1 MEVIDILIKLLK
13 LELVTNAYRLKFI
26 DEYSD
31 KIIDEDFLTTTI
43 STLNELSLKTDEL
56 SKKQLIAICALLWTY
71 RKKQWDGL
79 KNYLILFLSRAG
91 FGPSS
96 IMIDSDYS
104 FVDKQF
110 SFGENLM
117 NQFAVTLAQ
126 VNNEIQVGKSIF
138 LLSDFQK
145 DIWESIEKH
154 SLLGISAPTSAGKSF
169 LILLKAID
177 LILKKNGVVVYVV
190 PTLSLVS
197 QVTTDFRKLLD
208 NFELVDYSLETTY
221 NNSAATQDSIYIL
234 TQEKAIAAFS
244 QSENPFK
251 NIRLLVIDEI
261 QNVEKVADSD
271 DQRSKVL
278 YDLMIELRNSSV
290 IDHIIISGPRI
301 IKIDEL
307 GTNVFGINS
316 EKKETDASPVLN
328 LTYSI
333 SKKKEEYF
341 FNVYSDLLEKS
352 QQIKITNKDTIQGY
366 GKVQYNDNYLDYLGD
381 FLSNFGDDES
391 TLIFS
396 PTSTTCNKMAAHI
409 AKSMPIKDFDY
420 LIDLSAFISSTV
432 HPMFTMVETI
442 QKGVAYHHGK
452 LPFHVRVLVEDGIRK
467 KNIKTIICTTTLLQ
481 GVNLPVQNII
491 IRNPNL
497 FIAKKETSSKL
508 SNYEIANLRGRAGRL
523 LKDFIGRTYILDELS
538 FKENDMKQLELFKDS
553 SKELQV
559 GYGKKYQAHKDKI
572 DKDLAENV
580 GSTIDN
586 QDYSFLTTYLRQTVL
601 RYGLFSQIYLGRV
614 GIVLSDAEMGKI
626 FDSLS
631 SLEVTKAICAKN
643 RYWDPIDLNSLY
655 HKRNLFILPSSPG
668 ETGLSYRIK
677 SLLLLIK
684 DNFPIYYYKYF
695 GVNNVFRSDG
705 IEIDRILQSCI
716 LSENWLKE
724 KSLAEIFSDRFYD
737 SSEKIDETI
746 NFVQN
751 KISYGLP
758 LLLKPLY
765 DIKEPEGMFTRF
777 IELGAYKPLTRKLI
791 ELSIPRET
799 AIYLSNNFQFNNIDN
814 KHELISQLRKI
825 RNNLSYWYKIQ
836 LTTL

>member
-1 MEVIDILIKLLK
+1 
-13 LELVTNAYRLKFI
+13 
-26 DEYSD
+26 
-31 KIIDEDFLTTTI
+31 
-43 STLNELSLKTDEL
+43 
-56 SKKQLIAICALLWTY
+56 
-71 RKKQWDGL
+71 
-79 KNYLILFLSRAG
+79 
-91 FGPSS
+91 
-96 IMIDSDYS
+96 
-104 FVDKQF
+104 
-110 SFGENLM
+110 
-117 NQFAVTLAQ
+117 
-126 VNNEIQVGKSIF
+126 
-138 LLSDFQK
+138 
-145 DIWESIEKH
+145 
-154 SLLGISAPTSAGKSF
+154 
-169 LILLKAID
+169 
-177 LILKKNGVVVYVV
+177 
-190 PTLSLVS
+190 
-197 QVTTDFRKLLD
+197 
-208 NFELVDYSLETTY
+208 
-221 NNSAATQDSIYIL
+221 
-234 TQEKAIAAFS
+234 
-244 QSENPFK
+244 
-251 NIRLLVIDEI
+251 
-261 QNVEKVADSD
+261 
-271 DQRSKVL
+271 
-278 YDLMIELRNSSV
+278 
-290 IDHIIISGPRI
+290 
-301 IKIDEL
+301 
-307 GTNVFGINS
+307 
-316 EKKETDASPVLN
+316 
-328 LTYSI
+328 
-333 SKKKEEYF
+333 
-341 FNVYSDLLEKS
+341 
-352 QQIKITNKDTIQGY
+352 
-366 GKVQYNDNYLDYLGD
+366 
-381 FLSNFGDDES
+381 
-391 TLIFS
+391 
-396 PTSTTCNKMAAHI
+396 MAAHI

-420 LIDLSAFISSTV
+420 LLDLSAFISSTV

-572 DKDLAENV
+572 DKDLADNV
-580 GSTIDN
+580 GSTIEN

-631 SLEVTKAICAKN
+631 SLEVSKAICAKN

-814 KHELISQLRKI
+814 KQELISQLRKI